1 MFNQTHLKKEETVA
15 LDLGVPF
22 TALGVIN
29 LKGLRWSKRTRNEL
43 LQLPLR

>member
-1 MFNQTHLKKEETVA
+1 MFNQTHLKKEKTVM

-29 LKGLRWSKRTRNEL
+29 LKGLRWSERTRNEL
-43 LQLPLR
+43 RQLSLR